1 MTLRILALAAALAL
15 PVLAGAPAKAQP
27 TAMSALEMQGPA
39 RACQRALPA
48 ARRFVGRP
56 GRVAERRFRAP
67 RGVVVRACLMCT
79 RDFRPNRLTF
89 GLDPAGIVRSVSCG

>member
-1 MTLRILALAAALAL
+1 MTVPILAITLALAL
-15 PVLAGAPAKAQP
+15 PLLAATPAGAQP
-27 TAMSALEMQGPA
+27 SAGATAGIEGAA

-56 GRVAERRFRAP
+56 GRVAQRRFRAP

-89 GLDPAGIVRSVSCG
+89 GLDPAGTVRSVGCN